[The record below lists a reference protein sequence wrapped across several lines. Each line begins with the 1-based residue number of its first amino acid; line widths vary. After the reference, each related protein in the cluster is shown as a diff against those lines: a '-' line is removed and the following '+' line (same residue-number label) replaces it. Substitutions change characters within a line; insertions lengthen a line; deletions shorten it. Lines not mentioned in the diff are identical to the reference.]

1 MSDHAVKIKG
11 LPVLWTSPLLRL
23 KIYLSCELRP
33 IYETTSAWSCQR
45 YPSWSRI
52 TFVSSIRTNVT
63 VPDFNNY
70 KPSSQGMF
78 VVCIVFNFPSLLVI
92 PRSWYCHASNSQRY
106 IWQAPRY
113 CSLQPGRRI
122 QATVSCLYCCSLKIS
137 FKAFKLSVSGT
148 KATLVNQ
155 LHSHLQCIQK
165 TGTNNV
171 HVADTSDSQTHAVS
185 QGNGTSSS
193 HVGDTSNSEQNGPA
207 QGRGTSGLPTSD
219 TSSSHRNPAS
229 NPQTTVTLTPVSSQ
243 NTIPQ
248 QFLNQLSNILQQA
261 TSTPTQIEDTD
272 TMEDDRLS
280 AASHPVQSSPPVVQP
295 PMVRTSQVNPVSS
308 QSRPLLVQ
316 PTLPPIP
323 AKIKEKIA
331 RGEYIDFTTLLSKS
345 MFGASEHQFWYAGAF
360 PECKVTHNVLDY
372 PSQLIWCIPW
382 KNSYVG
388 PPILFA
394 NNECCGL
401 HSLWLFMGFWGWV
414 SSPALNGATFPS
426 QQTISPSQYPSLK
439 LTPLDAAAR

>member
-1 MSDHAVKIKG
+1 M
-11 LPVLWTSPLLRL
+11 
-23 KIYLSCELRP
+23 
-33 IYETTSAWSCQR
+33 
-45 YPSWSRI
+45 
-52 TFVSSIRTNVT
+52 
-63 VPDFNNY
+63 
-70 KPSSQGMF
+70 
-78 VVCIVFNFPSLLVI
+78 
-92 PRSWYCHASNSQRY
+92 
-106 IWQAPRY
+106 
-113 CSLQPGRRI
+113 
-122 QATVSCLYCCSLKIS
+122 
-137 FKAFKLSVSGT
+137 
-148 KATLVNQ
+148 
-155 LHSHLQCIQK
+155 
-165 TGTNNV
+165 

-207 QGRGTSGLPTSD
+207 QGRGTSGLSTSD

-308 QSRPLLVQ
+308 QSTPLLVQ

-345 MFGASEHQFWYAGAF
+345 MFGASEPQSQTLTLQLNPLGDNYSITPQASTSKRITSFSGWMEAWTLYLSVRVF
-360 PECKVTHNVLDY
+360 LD
-372 PSQLIWCIPW
+372 PSCAPQLIAYQRIITTA
-382 KNSYVG
+382 NSDHPLQSWINYDKKF
-388 PPILFA
+388 ITQAA
-394 NNECCGL
+394 NNPSLRWDIRDMDLWLECFRVSIKLSHWPCNHCGSASHYPRNCPFRPSTSRTDGGPRANGGL
-401 HSLWLFMGFWGWV
+401 HPIGGPITNGRPLPNPPQQSNLQLCHDFNRATCLWRTCKYLHICNQCGGPHPGR
-414 SSPALNGATFPS
+414 SCPIRGSPNLTKPL
-426 QQTISPSQYPSLK
+426 PW
-439 LTPLDAAAR
+439 TPLQPFILERELRNYPTESLSDN